1 MNKSEYSRAV
11 AEAAMRLAKT
21 GHHHE
26 TNQQGVG
33 RLAKQYVSIA
43 EQEEQSRTE
52 FSQEIFD
59 RAFDA
64 VTYKPE
70 RSTHEDLLRNHSSL
84 SPHWDELRED
94 ACKFIEQAVG
104 VIARRRRRN

>member
-11 AEAAMRLAKT
+11 AEAAMRLART

-43 EQEEQSRTE
+43 EQEEQLRAE
-52 FSQEIFD
+52 FSQEIFE

-64 VTYKPE
+64 VTYMPE
-70 RSTHEDLLRNHSSL
+70 NPTFEDLLNHSSL
-84 SPHWDELRED
+84 SPHWNELRED
-94 ACKFIEQAVG
+94 ACKFIKQAVG
-104 VIARRRRRN
+104 VVARRRRRK